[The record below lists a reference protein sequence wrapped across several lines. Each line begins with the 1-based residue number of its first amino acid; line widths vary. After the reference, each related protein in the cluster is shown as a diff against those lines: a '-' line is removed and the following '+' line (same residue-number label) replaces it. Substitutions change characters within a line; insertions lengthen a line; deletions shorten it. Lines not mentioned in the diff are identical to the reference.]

1 MLNGHLLSME
11 KYHLGFLPV
20 FFLLLIF
27 KIVILLLAYVCVS
40 PLEYLKVD
48 SIHFII
54 YSSVSLLGIFICST
68 NMPCSNTYY
77 PCPLYPLCICYLPVN
92 YLLVVISDRLL
103 YLCSNNPY
111 STYQP
116 RSAIVTIPT
125 VQIYPKDPLI
135 VSLK

>member
-1 MLNGHLLSME
+1 MVQV
-11 KYHLGFLPV
+11 YWAAT
-20 FFLLLIF
+20 IF
-27 KIVILLLAYVCVS
+27 ISDQYFHSFVLCTPFSYLLLAYVCVS

-54 YSSVSLLGIFICST
+54 YSSVSLLGIFICNT
-68 NMPCSNTYY
+68 NMSCSNTYY

-92 YLLVVISDRLL
+92 YLLVVISERLL

-116 RSAIVTIPT
+116 RRAIVTIPT